1 MSVTEDDPSGR
12 PRAGP
17 DADGRPART
26 GVSPWVGYPAALLF
40 VAAATLAR
48 WLLLP
53 LIGSGAPQ
61 TLFILAVAA
70 SAWVGGLG
78 PGLLATLASLVV
90 TNALAVQPNDSV
102 AVTPAGYSVRLGL
115 FALAGI
121 ALSILSELRRSAIR
135 RAEEAVDEAESRGA
149 ELRQSQAQFRRIVET
164 SQEGIWHIDAE
175 GATVYANQRLAEMLG
190 YRPEELLGR
199 NAFELVPEEDVA
211 RAREAWSRRE
221 HGPAERLEFRF
232 RHKEGRLVWL
242 RAAATPILEDGR
254 LVGAFALLTDVTE
267 SRRHEEALRSSE
279 ARKATQLAVTEV
291 LAEESDLDQ
300 AVRRILETTCRGL
313 DWSLGVLW
321 RVDREANL
329 LRFAHHWAE
338 PGRSLDEFVA
348 ATRRISFSPG
358 VGLPG
363 RVWTSLEGAW
373 ITDLEADT
381 NFMRTGAAKAV
392 GLHSAF
398 AFPVLFGRECLGVL
412 EFFSATPRAA
422 DPELLSTFVGVGSQ
436 VGQFMERVRIDKERQ
451 ALLESEQAARREAEA
466 ANRAKDE
473 FLATLSHE
481 LRTPLN
487 AIVGW
492 AHLLRTGQLDEGQT
506 TRAVEVIDRNAK
518 AQSQIVADVLDVS
531 RIVMGKLRLDVRPV
545 DLATVVEEA
554 LDTLRPA
561 AAAKEIHIEASL
573 EGGGRVSG
581 DPDRLQQVIWNLVS
595 NAIKFTSNGGRIQVR
610 LRREPSHVDVVV
622 EDTGVC
628 IRPDFLP
635 HVFERFRQSDSS
647 STRAHGGLGLG
658 LALVRHLVELH
669 GGTVAASS
677 PGEGGGAAF
686 TVRLPLML
694 AQDQVP
700 APEPVPAVDLR
711 GLKVLIVDDDVEA
724 RDLVATALRRAGAH
738 VRTAANATEAL
749 ADVTEH
755 PPAVIVSDLEM
766 PGEDG
771 FALIRRLRA
780 LAPEHGGDIPA
791 AALTAHAR
799 PEEIQRAL
807 EAGFQRHL
815 AKPTAPD
822 EIARAVAALVKPQ
835 RQH

>member
-1 MSVTEDDPSGR
+1 
-12 PRAGP
+12 
-17 DADGRPART
+17 
-26 GVSPWVGYPAALLF
+26 
-40 VAAATLAR
+40 
-48 WLLLP
+48 
-53 LIGSGAPQ
+53 
-61 TLFILAVAA
+61 
-70 SAWVGGLG
+70 
-78 PGLLATLASLVV
+78 
-90 TNALAVQPNDSV
+90 
-102 AVTPAGYSVRLGL
+102 
-115 FALAGI
+115 
-121 ALSILSELRRSAIR
+121 
-135 RAEEAVDEAESRGA
+135 
-149 ELRQSQAQFRRIVET
+149 
-164 SQEGIWHIDAE
+164 
-175 GATVYANQRLAEMLG
+175 
-190 YRPEELLGR
+190 
-199 NAFELVPEEDVA
+199 
-211 RAREAWSRRE
+211 
-221 HGPAERLEFRF
+221 
-232 RHKEGRLVWL
+232 
-242 RAAATPILEDGR
+242 
-254 LVGAFALLTDVTE
+254 
-267 SRRHEEALRSSE
+267 
-279 ARKATQLAVTEV
+279 
-291 LAEESDLDQ
+291 
-300 AVRRILETTCRGL
+300 
-313 DWSLGVLW
+313 
-321 RVDREANL
+321 
-329 LRFAHHWAE
+329 
-338 PGRSLDEFVA
+338 
-348 ATRRISFSPG
+348 
-358 VGLPG
+358 
-363 RVWTSLEGAW
+363 
-373 ITDLEADT
+373 
-381 NFMRTGAAKAV
+381 MRTGAAKAV

-622 EDTGVC
+622 EDTGVG

-677 PGEGGGAAF
+677 PGEGGGATF

-694 AQDQVP
+694 AQEQAGAAEP
-700 APEPVPAVDLR
+700 RRCGAPE
-711 GLKVLIVDDDVEA
+711 
-724 RDLVATALRRAGAH
+724 
-738 VRTAANATEAL
+738 RTC
-749 ADVTEH
+749 
-755 PPAVIVSDLEM
+755 
-766 PGEDG
+766 
-771 FALIRRLRA
+771 
-780 LAPEHGGDIPA
+780 
-791 AALTAHAR
+791 AR
-799 PEEIQRAL
+799 P
-807 EAGFQRHL
+807 
-815 AKPTAPD
+815 PTRP
-822 EIARAVAALVKPQ
+822 RPWPTSPNTLP
-835 RQH
+835 R